1 MRWDQGRATVERM
14 LASAELQRVPA
25 SRDHADRLIA
35 QARNHLTSA
44 DEICGNDHPGG
55 YALVYDAARKALTAV
70 LENQGL
76 RPTTRG
82 GHLAAYEAVRAQL
95 DPPMGK
101 TLRPFDRMRRQRHDA
116 EYPPSSAPALTAS
129 DVREDIPKAA
139 DIINL
144 AERVLNQMSPF

>member
-1 MRWDQGRATVERM
+1 MRWDQGRAVVDRM
-14 LASAELQRVPA
+14 LAGSELQRVPA
-25 SRDHADRLIA
+25 SRDHADRLIS
-35 QARNHLTSA
+35 QARTHLTSA
-44 DEICGNDHPGG
+44 AEICGSDPPGG

-82 GHLAAYEAVRAQL
+82 GHLAAYQAIRAQL
-95 DPPMGK
+95 EPPMGK

-116 EYPPSSAPALTAS
+116 EYPPSNVPALTAD

-139 DIINL
+139 DIISL
-144 AERVLNQMSPF
+144 AERVLDQMSPF

>member
-1 MRWDQGRATVERM
+1 MRWDQGRALIDRM
-14 LASAELQRVPA
+14 LADAELQQVPA
-25 SRDHADRLIA
+25 SREHADRLIA
-35 QARNHLTSA
+35 QARTHLSSA
-44 DEICGNDHPGG
+44 AGICDTDPPGG

-95 DPPMGK
+95 EPPLGK

-116 EYPPSSAPALTAS
+116 EYPPSSAPALTAQ
-129 DVREDIPKAA
+129 DVHEDITKAA
-139 DIINL
+139 DIVNL
-144 AERVLNQMSPF
+144 AERVLDQMSPF

>member
-1 MRWDQGRATVERM
+1 MKWDQGRPAIDRM
-14 LASAELQRVPA
+14 LADNELQRVPA
-25 SRDHADRLIA
+25 SRAHADRLIS
-35 QARNHLTSA
+35 QATQHLASA
-44 DEICGNDHPGG
+44 GEICDQDPPGG

-116 EYPPSSAPALTAS
+116 EYPPSNAPALTAV

-139 DIINL
+139 DIISL
-144 AERVLNQMSPF
+144 GERVLDQMSPF